1 MIVIKPNWG
10 GDATAVLVTEAD
22 KHMNWLSL
30 IHCPSP
36 PGYSRLFPLLLQPT
50 GLAVSISV
58 VSFPTRTR
66 PGRSSQGFA
75 HLHGGRSKYEKSV
88 TLFRVSVGTRLSRG
102 KCLSRGEEH
111 DGGAKTPPDYFA
123 GLFKTNVRGE
133 KMDLF
138 RFGCY
143 VCGRH
148 SQTRKNT
155 VKHLKIKTLS
165 RVCQSCF
172 YRCDEKVS
180 VRSEHI
186 IFTNYLRCLSW
197 SDVWASIKT
206 LSHFSQW
213 LDLLSSH

>member
-1 MIVIKPNWG
+1 M
-10 GDATAVLVTEAD
+10 LL
-22 KHMNWLSL
+22 LSL
-30 IHCPSP
+30 SLRLINIWTDCHWSTVRVLLDIPDYFPFFCSQQ
-36 PGYSRLFPLLLQPT
+36 GWLFP
-50 GLAVSISV
+50 SV
-58 VSFPTRTR
+58 LFSFPMRTR
-66 PGRSSQGFA
+66 PGRSSHGFA

-102 KCLSRGEEH
+102 KCLSRREEH

-186 IFTNYLRCLSW
+186 IFTNDLRCLSW
-197 SDVWASIKT
+197 SEVWASIKT

-213 LDLLSSH
+213 SDLLSSH